1 MRMHACAYACAV
13 AIVLDPGIR
22 TSTRIVGR
30 AGGFDFF
37 TCCSSTCKHR
47 KVHVYFDRGSNSID
61 LFLQDIDHFLKTED
75 IGIWFIENLTDN
87 RNRKAQF
94 EVSAFVGNSRM
105 LAYQCKKKKHVLNAL
120 LLPPNSSAVFE
131 LFLSILGKI
140 INEPDSNVFNFE
152 KVINVMQ
159 RFN

>member
-1 MRMHACAYACAV
+1 
-13 AIVLDPGIR
+13 LE
-22 TSTRIVGR
+22 S
-30 AGGFDFF
+30 
-37 TCCSSTCKHR
+37 
-47 KVHVYFDRGSNSID
+47 GS
-61 LFLQDIDHFLKTED
+61 LKILPT
-75 IGIWFIENLTDN
+75 IGIERHNSKVALLLAT
-87 RNRKAQF
+87 A
-94 EVSAFVGNSRM
+94 ECLHTSA
-105 LAYQCKKKKHVLNAL
+105 KKKKHVLNAL